1 MKSKRSLMSPRIV
14 FLDRDGVINRFPGK
28 GEYVT
33 REKEL
38 RVLPNAL
45 RGIRLLTRAGF
56 RLHVISNQGCVSR
69 GMITLAQLKRMTRN
83 MLKKIRKAG
92 GKIRKVHYCVHQT
105 SDHCRC
111 KKPKTWLLQEAVRG
125 LRLDRKTIF
134 FIGDSREDI
143 QAGHDFGCRTVLV
156 TCGRSKRKDIKSFS
170 VKPDFI
176 KKDLHEA
183 AKWILKRKY

>member
-1 MKSKRSLMSPRIV
+1 MSSPRIV

-33 REKEL
+33 QDKEL
-38 RVLPNAL
+38 RLLPKAL
-45 RGIRLLTRAGF
+45 QGIRLLTRAGF

-69 GMITLAQLKRMTRN
+69 GMITLAELKRMTRN
-83 MLKKIRKAG
+83 MLGAIRRAG
-92 GKIRKVHYCVHQT
+92 GKIQKVHYCTHQT

-111 KKPKTWLLQEAVRG
+111 KKPKTWLLEKAVRG
-125 LRLDRKTIF
+125 LRLDRKAAYF
-134 FIGDSREDI
+134 VGDSQEDI

-156 TCGRSKRKDIKSFS
+156 TCGRSRKKDIKSFA
-170 VKPDFI
+170 VKPDFV